1 MRPLRILLAEDSLLN
16 QKLAVGLLSKWG
28 HTVTVANNGLEAV
41 SAATQQHFD
50 LVLMDIMMPE
60 MNGFEATEAIRRQER
75 ERGGRV
81 PIVAL
86 TAHALKG
93 DRERCLEAGMDA
105 YVSKPVRQEELH
117 QAIAACCPESGPS

>member
-1 MRPLRILLAEDSLLN
+1 MALAHAAPRHEYLTILD
-16 QKLAVGLLSKWG
+16 
-28 HTVTVANNGLEAV
+28 
-41 SAATQQHFD
+41 TQREYCP
-50 LVLMDIMMPE
+50 IG
-60 MNGFEATEAIRRQER
+60 GFEATEAIRRQER

-86 TAHALKG
+86 TAHALKN

-117 QAIAACCPESGPS
+117 EAIAACCLESGTS